1 MKLELSDIYI
11 PITSAPFR
19 NNSEYC
25 EIEPCEALKP
35 YIRCF
40 WGTPDDPN
48 ASPPDENY
56 DIVIPDTCM
65 DIIYSVNREKRC
77 VESVFC
83 ALDERPA
90 KLPERECFPGNN
102 IFAIRFYVWSAALFS
117 EDTFAGSKNGRYPA
131 DAFFYSLTK
140 KLKPVLLEKNSLSE
154 IIEDT
159 EKILF
164 GILSNKYI
172 NNDFMNTLYRIISMN
187 GTAKISDLTSYAAV
201 SEKTLERLFAAN
213 AGVSPKTL
221 CTLVRYQLLWQDMI
235 LNVRFN
241 SLDAV
246 EKYGYFD
253 QAHMLNDFRR
263 RHLMNPAEA
272 VLYARTR
279 Q

>member
-25 EIEPCEALKP
+25 EIEPCDALKP

-48 ASPPDENY
+48 TSPPGGNY

-65 DIIYSVNREKRC
+65 DIIYSVNREKQC
-77 VESVFC
+77 IESVFC
-83 ALDERPA
+83 ALDERPV
-90 KLPERECFPGNN
+90 KLPEKEYFPGNN
-102 IFAIRFYVWSAALFS
+102 IFAIRFYVWSASLFS
-117 EDTFAGSKNGRYPA
+117 ENTFSGSKNGRYPA

-154 IIEDT
+154 TIENT
-159 EKILF
+159 ERILL
-164 GILSNKYI
+164 GLMRTENISS
-172 NNDFMNTLYRIISMN
+172 DFMNALYRIISMN
-187 GTAKISDLTSYAAV
+187 GNVKISDLTSYAAV

-213 AGVSPKTL
+213 TGVSPKTL
-221 CTLVRYQLLWQDMI
+221 CTLVRYQLLWRDI
-235 LNVRFN
+235 LLDGRFN
-241 SLDAV
+241 ALDAV

-272 VLYARTR
+272 VIYARTR
-279 Q
+279 

>member
-25 EIEPCEALKP
+25 EIEPCDALKP

-48 ASPPDENY
+48 VTPPAGNY

-65 DIIYSVNREKRC
+65 DIIYSINREKRC
-77 VESVFC
+77 VDGIFC
-83 ALDERPA
+83 ALDERSVD
-90 KLPERECFPGNN
+90 LSERECFPDNN
-102 IFAIRFYVWSAALFS
+102 IFAIRFYVWSAALFA
-117 EDTFAGSKNGRYPA
+117 EDTLAGSKNGRFPA
-131 DAFFYSLTK
+131 NAFFSSITTELE
-140 KLKPVLLEKNSLSE
+140 PVLLEKNSLPDMIKAAE
-154 IIEDT
+154 QILLKHIKT
-159 EKILF
+159 ERI
-164 GILSNKYI
+164 S
-172 NNDFMNTLYRIISMN
+172 NDFMNALYRIISMN
-187 GTAKISDLTSYAAV
+187 GNAKISDLTSYAAV
-201 SEKTLERLFAAN
+201 SEKGLERLFTAN

-221 CTLVRYQLLWQDMI
+221 CTLIRYQMLWRDILL
-235 LNVRFN
+235 NSSFN
-241 SLDAV
+241 ALDAV

-263 RHLMNPAEA
+263 RHLMNPTEA

-279 Q
+279 